1 VSNMPFGNLP
11 PSLVNLSG
19 FLKYSTTSCNSPL
32 HSSQPRTSLNV
43 FLFFSGIV
51 SLSYCF
57 GANEG
62 VVESPFSSSSLFFMP
77 LEELVGGYNEDD
89 DEDDDDDDDDDLFVK
104 EDARESIERLISP
117 KKKSNNGNRKRED
130 LLLLHNDDDD
140 DDDLN
145 NELKDERRGDDNK
158 SNRSPSTSIGG
169 SKKALVEKYNALLS
183 RFRALRRDFLKLS
196 SDYDYN
202 YALFAERDKE
212 LDELDILLK
221 QEFRKT
227 KRLKERVKS
236 LELEIALTRQA

>member
-1 VSNMPFGNLP
+1 MLPAIEDEEILLMEKLTKEIDELAGISSFITVNSNNRRIR
-11 PSLVNLSG
+11 N
-19 FLKYSTTSCNSPL
+19 
-32 HSSQPRTSLNV
+32 
-43 FLFFSGIV
+43 
-51 SLSYCF
+51 
-57 GANEG
+57 
-62 VVESPFSSSSLFFMP
+62 
-77 LEELVGGYNEDD
+77 DD

>member
-1 VSNMPFGNLP
+1 MLPAIEDEEILLMEKLTKEIDELAGISSFITVNSNNRRIR
-11 PSLVNLSG
+11 N
-19 FLKYSTTSCNSPL
+19 
-32 HSSQPRTSLNV
+32 
-43 FLFFSGIV
+43 
-51 SLSYCF
+51 
-57 GANEG
+57 
-62 VVESPFSSSSLFFMP
+62 
-77 LEELVGGYNEDD
+77 DD

-145 NELKDERRGDDNK
+145 NELKDERRGDDSK